1 MPPVAD
7 ILVPL
12 FAAIALGAA
21 CGAARLFDLD
31 QARVLSRFVF
41 LVAMP
46 VAVLDFMRATDPPG
60 PAYAGLIGGYLLAML
75 SVAALTL
82 FVCRRLLGLG
92 TNDAGAAVFATV
104 CGNAVFLGLPIA
116 LAVGAWAPPFLILML
131 CEGVFVFAIGAALMT
146 WPAPGAPRPPGGAL
160 GLGARAGLK
169 AGRNPIVLAT
179 LAGLV
184 LAVTGLVF
192 PSPVSGFLDHFG
204 AIAGPA
210 GLFVLG
216 LYLALLPRGGTRAF
230 ARPLALLLPIKLVL
244 FPALAGSLVWLLTR
258 DGTFTATAILFTG
271 LPPAV
276 ASVVQAAHYR
286 AWETG
291 TAALVG
297 SGTLLGL
304 VSVSLGLLVLI
315 PG

>member
-1 MPPVAD
+1 MPSVAD

-21 CGAARLFDLD
+21 CGAARLFDLS
-31 QARVLSRFVF
+31 QARTLSRFVF

-75 SVAALTL
+75 AVAGLTL
-82 FVCRRLLGLG
+82 LACRRLLGLT
-92 TNDAGAAVFATV
+92 TNEAGAAVFGTV

-116 LAVGAWAPPFLILML
+116 LAVGSWAPPFLILML
-131 CEGVFVFAIGAALMT
+131 CEGLFVFGIGAALMT
-146 WPAPGAPRPPGGAL
+146 WPAPGAPRPRGGVA
-160 GLGARAGLK
+160 GLGALAGLR
-169 AGRNPIVLAT
+169 AARNPIVLAT
-179 LAGLV
+179 LAGLA
-184 LAVTGLVF
+184 LAVTRATL
-192 PSPVSGFLDHFG
+192 PAPLASFLDFFG
-204 AIAGPA
+204 GIAGPA

-216 LYLALLPRGGTRAF
+216 LYLALLPRGEASAF
-230 ARPLALLLPIKLVL
+230 ARPLMLLLPIKLAL
-244 FPALAGSLVWLLTR
+244 FPALTGTLVWLFTR
-258 DGTFTATAILFTG
+258 DGTFTATAILFTA

-276 ASVVQAAHYR
+276 ASIVQAAHYR

-304 VSVSLGLLVLI
+304 LSVSVGLVFLL